1 MKFEDLVKKKF
12 ESLLEQTPGAVPE
25 VIMPAQDPVVAQ
37 QLQAQPTPAP
47 APAPE
52 EQSTT
57 KPLTPE
63 GEVFLIN
70 LLRKALFMN
79 PDDLELKSIKD
90 LPDTNEK
97 NASDVLDRIVK
108 IMQID
113 SINLDVNTSK

>member
-1 MKFEDLVKKKF
+1 
-12 ESLLEQTPGAVPE
+12 VPE
-25 VIMPAQDPVVAQ
+25 VVMPAQDPVAAQ
-37 QLQAQPTPAP
+37 QPQAQP

-52 EQSTT
+52 EQPAT

-79 PDDLELKSIKD
+79 PDDLELKSLKD

-97 NASDVLDRIVK
+97 NASDVLNRIVR
-108 IMQID
+108 IMQVD